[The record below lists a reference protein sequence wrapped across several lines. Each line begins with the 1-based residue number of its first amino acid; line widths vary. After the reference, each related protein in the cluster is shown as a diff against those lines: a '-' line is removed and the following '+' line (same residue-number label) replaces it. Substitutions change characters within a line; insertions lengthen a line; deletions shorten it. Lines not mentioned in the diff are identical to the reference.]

1 MLEDKRRERIKRFR
15 LMDNAFM
22 KVFFKDNYEA
32 TELLL
37 RIILNKPEVKVKDIK
52 VESGLDNL
60 EGRSVTLDVHAVDSE
75 GTEFDVEIQR
85 RASGANAQRAGY
97 HVSMMHTHM
106 LKKEELFENLKDA
119 YVIFITES
127 DTIGDNK
134 PISVYETMDVDDHK
148 QFDDKR
154 HIIYVNGA
162 ARCSTTE
169 LGRLMEDFF
178 CEDPDK
184 INYPEIK
191 KRFKYLKEDKGVEE
205 MISVEDEIR
214 QEGAEQNSVEIAMNL
229 LALGKISI
237 EDIAT
242 ATGLPIDRI
251 NELANKKA
259 V

>member
-1 MLEDKRRERIKRFR
+1 MYEDKRRERIKRFR

-37 RIILNKPEVKVKDIK
+37 RVILNKPEIKVKDIK
-52 VESGLDNL
+52 VESDLDNL
-60 EGRSVTLDVHAVDSE
+60 EGRSVTLDVHAEDSD

-85 RASGANAQRAGY
+85 RSAGANAQRAGY

-106 LKKEELFENLKDA
+106 LKKEEPFENLKDA

-134 PISVYETMDVDDHK
+134 PISVYETMNTDDHK
-148 QFDDKR
+148 QFNDKR

-214 QEGAEQNSVEIAMNL
+214 QEGAEQRDVEIAMKL
-229 LALGKISI
+229 LADGISLEKVSEYTSISI
-237 EDIAT
+237 EKV
-242 ATGLPIDRI
+242 R
-251 NELANKKA
+251 ELANQQA